1 MTDTIQPAGR
11 SDSYF
16 RKGCNPC
23 AQTGRSKLQSKRVT
37 LNQQIIK
44 AVRLRAGA
52 ENLLRATDNAK
63 VRDLALVE
71 LSYVNSD
78 LQLLKEELE
87 GLNSSVEVYQN
98 QEEMLTI
105 PFIPLGLKETRE
117 VDFMTPFKDFIQEHY
132 SEEPSA
138 YEDSILDVMDLRQAT
153 RTPSRDEAGVQLLI
167 SYYNQLN
174 LLENRL
180 FPPSR
185 HLGIFFTWYDC
196 FTGVPVCQQHVGLEK
211 ASILFNIA
219 ALHTQLGA
227 RSDRSSMSGL
237 DTAILAFQRAAGV
250 LNHLRE
256 VFTHTPSFDLS
267 PAMLHMLSLLLL
279 AQAQE
284 CGFQRQVL
292 PSVPNQV
299 PRLLFTAQGAA
310 KVADVYSVVLVS
322 VSQPPVREHTPPAW
336 LSLLHL
342 KHEHYRALGH
352 YFLALALLDHELSP
366 GDEVEA
372 VARAVVK
379 LPDEPLVISDREHR
393 HRLGEAHLRRA
404 IAGQEEALWHA
415 GRCPK
420 PEIVLE
426 ILRVAHTRSLGKYTQ
441 HHHEDDFDMTPAP
454 EIVGDADQTVQ
465 AITPQFSS
473 IQVTDFFHKLGPLS
487 VFSAKQKWTAPRRV
501 HLRQE
506 AGDLGFTLR
515 GEAPVQV
522 TSLDPTCTAAL
533 SGLRDGDFLV
543 SLAGG
548 DCKWSGVSEVM
559 KILKE
564 MPEEGLDIHVI
575 SPQGPELGQPPNK
588 SATYSGALPH
598 TYSLSCLAADTG
610 RGRKGKKEAK
620 KLSFLSWG
628 IKNSKQSAST
638 TSLPTGP
645 NFTMHEG
652 SSLY

>member
-292 PSVPNQV
+292 PGVPNQV
-299 PRLLFTAQGAA
+299 PSLLFTAQGAA

-352 YFLALALLDHELSP
+352 YFLALALLDHECEYTLPHPFPCSPSRTLPAPPSLSFT
-366 GDEVEA
+366 
-372 VARAVVK
+372 
-379 LPDEPLVISDREHR
+379 
-393 HRLGEAHLRRA
+393 HLSLTVSHTQA

-454 EIVGDADQTVQ
+454 EITVQ

-564 MPEEGLDIHVI
+564 IVIMMPIDWLLIPGFTV
-575 SPQGPELGQPPNK
+575 PNK

>member
-292 PSVPNQV
+292 PGVPNQV
-299 PRLLFTAQGAA
+299 PSLLFTAQGAA
-310 KVADVYSVVLVS
+310 KVPPVADVYSVVLVS

-352 YFLALALLDHELSP
+352 YFLALALLDHECEYTLPHPFPCSPSRTLPAPPSLSFT
-366 GDEVEA
+366 
-372 VARAVVK
+372 
-379 LPDEPLVISDREHR
+379 
-393 HRLGEAHLRRA
+393 HLS
-404 IAGQEEALWHA
+404 LT
-415 GRCPK
+415 
-420 PEIVLE
+420 IVLE

-454 EIVGDADQTVQ
+454 EITVQ

>member
-52 ENLLRATDNAK
+52 ENLLATDNAK

-292 PSVPNQV
+292 PGVPNQV
-299 PRLLFTAQGAA
+299 PSLLFTAQGAA

-352 YFLALALLDHELSP
+352 YFLALALLDHECEYTLPHPFPCSP
-366 GDEVEA
+366 GAMGEG
-372 VARAVVK
+372 
-379 LPDEPLVISDREHR
+379 LGLVMGEWGHGRR
-393 HRLGEAHLRRA
+393 GAGEAHLRRA

-564 MPEEGLDIHVI
+564 MPEEGLDIH
-575 SPQGPELGQPPNK
+575 PNK

>member
-292 PSVPNQV
+292 PGVPNQV
-299 PRLLFTAQGAA
+299 PSLLFTAQGAA
-310 KVADVYSVVLVS
+310 KVPPVADVYSVVLVS

-352 YFLALALLDHELSP
+352 YFLALALLDHECEYTLPHPFPCSPSRTLPAPPSLSFT
-366 GDEVEA
+366 
-372 VARAVVK
+372 
-379 LPDEPLVISDREHR
+379 
-393 HRLGEAHLRRA
+393 HLS
-404 IAGQEEALWHA
+404 LT
-415 GRCPK
+415 
-420 PEIVLE
+420 IVLE

-454 EIVGDADQTVQ
+454 EITVQ

-645 NFTMHEG
+645 NFTMNGLCPG
-652 SSLY
+652 SLLTSCT

>member
-292 PSVPNQV
+292 PGVPNQV
-299 PRLLFTAQGAA
+299 PSLLFTAQGAA
-310 KVADVYSVVLVS
+310 KVPPVADVYSVVLVS

-352 YFLALALLDHELSP
+352 YFLALALLDHECEYTLPHPFPCSPSRTLPAPPSLSFT
-366 GDEVEA
+366 
-372 VARAVVK
+372 
-379 LPDEPLVISDREHR
+379 
-393 HRLGEAHLRRA
+393 HLS
-404 IAGQEEALWHA
+404 LT
-415 GRCPK
+415 
-420 PEIVLE
+420 IVLE

-454 EIVGDADQTVQ
+454 EITVQ

-645 NFTMHEG
+645 NFTMLLY
-652 SSLY
+652 SLFPSQLLSESQMIWSH